1 MLRILSRS
9 AGVYSQFRDT
19 YQKPALTWER
29 AFARN
34 RHQWY
39 RYLQY
44 LKCCVINK
52 PQIRTKKKNS
62 ELLGRSDSM
71 AAWKTTDSLIVLF
84 VTCSLSIAGLNS
96 PELSGP
102 CEKKSKKKKTCNM
115 RSPLFFMTTGF
126 GYFLSLYIV
135 YCTGMC
141 LPWPIAIPMSSKVL
155 IACMFKIHCI
165 QIE

>member
-19 YQKPALTWER
+19 YQKPALNWER

-44 LKCCVINK
+44 LKCCVINAYHK
-52 PQIRTKKKNS
+52 CVQRKNS
-62 ELLGRSDSM
+62 KLLGRSDST

-84 VTCSLSIAGLNS
+84 AACSLSVAGLNS

-115 RSPLFFMTTGF
+115 RCPLFFMTTGF
-126 GYFLSLYIV
+126 GYFLSLHIV
-135 YCTGMC
+135 YCTEMC
-141 LPWPIAIPMSSKVL
+141 FSWPIAVPMSSKVL
-155 IACMFKIHCI
+155 IACMFKIRCV
-165 QIE
+165 QID